1 MVLARQPLGRAFSL
15 GLNPMY
21 SNSIWTADIGTANII
36 AGIGEI
42 WTVWLD
48 DQGGFQAQIHTRE

>member
-1 MVLARQPLGRAFSL
+1 
-15 GLNPMY
+15 MY